1 MKLSFYEFVYDIEK
15 PDLNEYE
22 RIIDFQKAVIDTV
35 RESNKALK
43 TENKRLRE
51 ALKLVTQGKD

>member
-1 MKLSFYEFVYDIEK
+1 MKLSFYELVYDIEK

-43 TENKRLRE
+43 EENKKLKE
-51 ALKLVTQGKD
+51 ALKLITQGKN